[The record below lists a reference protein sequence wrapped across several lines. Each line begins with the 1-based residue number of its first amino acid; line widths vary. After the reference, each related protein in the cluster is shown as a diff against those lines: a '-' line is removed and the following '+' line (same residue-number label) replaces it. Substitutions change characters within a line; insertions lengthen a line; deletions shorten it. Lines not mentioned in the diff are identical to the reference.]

1 MCALLFYE
9 RKYIMAY
16 KVQKPCRICGKM
28 YTPCADCEN
37 DKSAFHWRTIAC
49 SMKCAMEYFEKIE
62 ESRKPNGDSI
72 EISVVEPIT
81 ETEKKDISEEVSPD
95 TQVVEENKPTRTRK
109 KKNNEESEQID

>member
-1 MCALLFYE
+1 MCTLLFYE

-62 ESRKPNGDSI
+62 ESRKPNGDNI
-72 EISVVEPIT
+72 EVSVIQPIT
-81 ETEKKDISEEVSPD
+81 EIENEEVGE
-95 TQVVEENKPTRTRK
+95 VVSSGTTVSEDNKPTRN
-109 KKNNEESEQID
+109 KKNYNESEQID